1 MNAAILFI
9 IILFGLL
16 LLCLIA
22 TKLNYFEGYTN
33 KNTLWADICNKEKE
47 DGVPEGSYGCYTGH
61 TGSIG
66 HTGHT
71 GHTERKSYFTPYVRY
86 EDTPA
91 SPDDWN
97 DSYDINNSNNKVTTS
112 NSTNSSSSDK
122 DEDNHVSD
130 GSSDYNDDESVTSQ
144 NRYMLKSACLPPI
157 CPTCPD
163 MVYPDKSED
172 ENNKTTYNPKAPY
185 PILPDFTSFG
195 V

>member
-61 TGSIG
+61 TGS
-66 HTGHT
+66 T

-97 DSYDINNSNNKVTTS
+97 DSYDINNSTS
-112 NSTNSSSSDK
+112 NSSNSSSDK
-122 DEDNHVSD
+122 HEDKHVSD
-130 GSSDYNDDESVTSQ
+130 GSSDYNDDDNHSVTSQ
-144 NRYMLKSACLPPI
+144 NLYMLKSACVPPI

-163 MVYPDKSED
+163 MVYPDKNED
-172 ENNKTTYNPKAPY
+172 ENNKTTYNPRAPY

-195 V
+195 I